1 MFNGLAYLPSKQGEQ
16 VRILYDAPYSCG
28 MEVQRFEC
36 LIVNQ
41 EAASSILVRPAIHV
55 A

>member
-1 MFNGLAYLPSKQGEQ
+1 
-16 VRILYDAPYSCG
+16 

-41 EAASSILVRPAIHV
+41 EAASSILVRPATQPLGEDMDIV
-55 A
+55 TILIVVVLVIFIIYLLKRV